1 PLSDHTFADETECS
15 GDAVLSQL
23 LRLQAQADSMEQ
35 SHDTRGAVD
44 CRLQAVALA
53 RHAAVATPSDVRHAI
68 TAYRHVLANQSRLYS
83 TFHMQAFQ
91 GLCQLKYARLLHQH
105 PDDDDAVASLRE
117 ACRMYDP
124 LHLMV
129 FHVVMLSCRLTLS
142 HGDDCPLVQ
151 DAIAL
156 LHDTQRDQHL
166 LVAAFARLGLA
177 PLQVDGV
184 DTHSWELAAAHADEF
199 DLLWSVTPLSPAQL
213 GKLSHRHKVNQLPG
227 HDLVVSPAKRYGRYI
242 TLQGDHGRY
251 EFNFM
256 PPEFYFPRHKGAFVK
271 AFEAMRGM
279 ARFSDRVN
287 ADPHFKRRWL
297 VTKTAPSA
305 DPSTAAVTILTDPAQ
320 LEATPDQQLRI
331 VHVVEPMLFSG
342 HKAHVGVFVV
352 VSSIDPLRIYIYHN
366 VLLRMS
372 VQKYPAA
379 LDSSSPR
386 ESFEVSDTSW
396 LPPWE
401 VDDLKAH
408 YTELPST
415 QSEGTSHLKVLLRHL
430 EHVGVDVAKFHKDV
444 YSNVVKTIAAS
455 RGHFAKQARQAS
467 PQPSIDSFFQLF
479 RFDMEIDDFGKPWVV
494 SVQAQP
500 SLKPQHF
507 GSGSTGGLFSAL
519 TTDLVRLVG
528 VLAPRDKT
536 SAQLVVQV
544 REHTGSHG
552 WLTLG

>member
-1 PLSDHTFADETECS
+1 
-15 GDAVLSQL
+15 
-23 LRLQAQADSMEQ
+23 M
-35 SHDTRGAVD
+35 
-44 CRLQAVALA
+44 
-53 RHAAVATPSDVRHAI
+53 
-68 TAYRHVLANQSRLYS
+68 ANQPDPPR
-83 TFHMQAFQ
+83 
-91 GLCQLKYARLLHQH
+91 ARKVYVITQ
-105 PDDDDAVASLRE
+105 E
-117 ACRMYDP
+117 
-124 LHLMV
+124 
-129 FHVVMLSCRLTLS
+129 
-142 HGDDCPLVQ
+142 
-151 DAIAL
+151 
-156 LHDTQRDQHL
+156 DTSFVEL

-184 DTHSWELAAAHADEF
+184 DTHSWEVAAAHADEF
-199 DLLWSVTPLSPAQL
+199 DLLWSVTSLSPAQL

-430 EHVGVDVAKFHKDV
+430 EHVGVDVAKFHKNV

-467 PQPSIDSFFQLF
+467 SQPSIDSFFQLF

-494 SVQAQP
+494 SVEAQP
-500 SLKPQHF
+500 SLEPQHF

-519 TTDLVRLVG
+519 TTDLIRLVG

-544 REHTGSHG
+544 REHT
-552 WLTLG
+552 